1 MKWHFVSPQV
11 LVIINAFT
19 SYSHEKREHST
30 NNSSGRLLFLDQT
43 LQGMIQ
49 RFEDEYPECRL
60 QPSET
65 VTADNASTHSST
77 PSSTSPPTLTISVS
91 EPPQPDSDEDEQP
104 MLRSRH
110 NSDVSLASRA
120 LSLEE
125 GRIHR
130 LGQRVRHEIL
140 NSSCPT
146 SSSGPRPDPHN
157 ALESEQEL
165 PNHLQALCDKLYNL
179 TGEEMRATI
188 ENDGWEETLQ
198 RIGQS
203 AEELE
208 RLEKEAPEEFKC
220 FREAQMAA
228 IANAGKAKE
237 GL

>member
-1 MKWHFVSPQV
+1 
-11 LVIINAFT
+11 
-19 SYSHEKREHST
+19 
-30 NNSSGRLLFLDQT
+30 
-43 LQGMIQ
+43 MIQ

-65 VTADNASTHSST
+65 TADNASTHSST
-77 PSSTSPPTLTISVS
+77 PSSISPPTSSALTSTTNVS

-130 LGQRVRHEIL
+130 LGQRVRNEIL
-140 NSSCPT
+140 NSSHPT
-146 SSSGPRPDPHN
+146 SSSGLRPDLHN
-157 ALESEQEL
+157 ALEGEQEL

-179 TGEEMRATI
+179 TGEEMRATM
-188 ENDGWEETLQ
+188 ESDGWEETLQ
-198 RIGQS
+198 RIGQN
-203 AEELE
+203 AGELE
-208 RLEKEAPEEFKC
+208 RLEKEAPEDFKT

-228 IANAGKAKE
+228 IANAGKPKKGFEIGKE
-237 GL
+237 EDVAVEDYTHEENT